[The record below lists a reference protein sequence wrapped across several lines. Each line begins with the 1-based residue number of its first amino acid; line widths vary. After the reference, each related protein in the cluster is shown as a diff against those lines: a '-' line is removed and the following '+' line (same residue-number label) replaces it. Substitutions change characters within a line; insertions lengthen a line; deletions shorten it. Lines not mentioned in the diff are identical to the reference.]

1 MLMHFFGL
9 NGFIEHM
16 TKFLFVIVAALTR
29 IEFVQPCILDCR
41 EDFYVN
47 SHKSS
52 RSAS

>member
-1 MLMHFFGL
+1 MLIHFFGL
-9 NGFIEHM
+9 KGFIEHM
-16 TKFLFVIVAALTR
+16 TKFVFVFVAGLTR
-29 IEFVQPCILDCR
+29 IEFVQSCILNCR